1 MPNETVSETR
11 LPIGGDTDIT
21 VACQRGRAL
30 ASRSGLSDHDQ
41 VVVGIAIAEVTRN
54 IIKYAGQGEMVL
66 SLIRQDGRRGIVV
79 AACDNGPGIPDIER
93 ALEDGYSTGEGLG
106 LGLSGARRLM
116 DEFEIVSKVG
126 QGTTVTMRKWDQ

>member
-11 LPIGGDTDIT
+11 LPIGRDADIT
-21 VACQRGRAL
+21 VACHKGRVL
-30 ASRSGLSDHDQ
+30 ATQSGFSDHDQ
-41 VVVGIAIAEVTRN
+41 TIVGIAIAEVTRN
-54 IIKYAGQGEMVL
+54 ILKYAGQGEMVL
-66 SLIRQDGRRGIVV
+66 SLVWQDGRRGIVV

-116 DEFEIVSKVG
+116 DEFKIVSEVG